1 MMEVQANWEQITDA
15 WISTISDTVPNSNIH
30 LVASSSSTPLRV
42 MILRELHS
50 NILQKSKITV
60 LADVRRKYLSL
71 KDS

>member
-15 WISTISDTVPNSNIH
+15 WISKVSDTVPNSNIH
-30 LVASSSSTPLRV
+30 LVASSSSIPFRL
-42 MILRELHS
+42 MILLELHS